1 MSTDVRTYDVA
12 ARSTDVFGRVLC
24 SARDHHF
31 IVDGPVQNGCPGEE
45 VTPAELFL
53 ASVGA
58 CAVELIQV
66 IGRQQSVEVGSL
78 KARVHGMMDRSNPVR
93 TDHMVF
99 NQVRVELDFE
109 GTDYEKAFEL
119 AEAFKKR

>member
-1 MSTDVRTYDVA
+1 MNSDVRTYDVA

-53 ASVGA
+53 ASVAA
-58 CAVELIQV
+58 CGVELIQV
-66 IGRQQSVEVGSL
+66 LGRQNGIEITSL
-78 KARVHGMMDRSNPVR
+78 QARVHGMMDRSKPVR
-93 TDHMVF
+93 SDYTVF
-99 NQVRVELDFE
+99 NEVNIELEFA
-109 GTDYEKAFEL
+109 GTTYEQAVEL